1 MVRALIVAARAATR
15 AAGGKLYEAAGAV
28 SLVIGAAMWQPAA
41 GWVVAGVALLG
52 KSLEHDLAGRGGSD
66 G

>member
-1 MVRALIVAARAATR
+1 MVRALIVAARAASR
-15 AAGGKLYEAAGAV
+15 AAGGKLYEAAGVV

-41 GWVVAGVALLG
+41 GWAVAGVALLG
-52 KSLEHDLAGRGGSD
+52 KSLERDLSGGGSD